1 MLFHKNLGIKT
12 NYMRQYFNIAALILA
27 FVIAGATNSFAKA
40 NNAEK
45 VNNVEQTSKAV
56 AHDATA
62 KSTQSPTSAKSHM
75 PIDKSHSHV
84 PAWDELAHIHH
95 FHQNRLKKIKRHFK
109 KSVFLSKLLL
119 FICHAAVLYISF
131 LHLTH

>member
-1 MLFHKNLGIKT
+1 
-12 NYMRQYFNIAALILA
+12 MRQYFNIIALILA
-27 FVIAGATNSFAKA
+27 FVIAGTTYSFAGSEKA
-40 NNAEK
+40 
-45 VNNVEQTSKAV
+45 VNNGNTEQTSKV
-56 AHDATA
+56 ADHDAPVKT
-62 KSTQSPTSAKSHM
+62 SQSQSSAKSHM
-75 PIDKSHSHV
+75 PVEKSHSSV
-84 PAWDELAHIHH
+84 PSWDELAHIHH

>member
-1 MLFHKNLGIKT
+1 
-12 NYMRQYFNIAALILA
+12 MRQYFIQTALILA
-27 FVIAGATNSFAKA
+27 FAFAGTTNSFARSENAEKA
-40 NNAEK
+40 NNI
-45 VNNVEQTSKAV
+45 EQTSKAV
-56 AHDATA
+56 DHEAPVKA
-62 KSTQSPTSAKSHM
+62 TQSPISAKSHM
-75 PIDKSHSHV
+75 PVEKSHSQV
-84 PAWDELAHIHH
+84 PTWDELAHIHH

>member
-1 MLFHKNLGIKT
+1 MP
-12 NYMRQYFNIAALILA
+12 
-27 FVIAGATNSFAKA
+27 
-40 NNAEK
+40 
-45 VNNVEQTSKAV
+45 VE
-56 AHDATA
+56 
-62 KSTQSPTSAKSHM
+62 
-75 PIDKSHSHV
+75 KSHSHV

-95 FHQNRLKKIKRHFK
+95 FHQDRLKKIKRHFK